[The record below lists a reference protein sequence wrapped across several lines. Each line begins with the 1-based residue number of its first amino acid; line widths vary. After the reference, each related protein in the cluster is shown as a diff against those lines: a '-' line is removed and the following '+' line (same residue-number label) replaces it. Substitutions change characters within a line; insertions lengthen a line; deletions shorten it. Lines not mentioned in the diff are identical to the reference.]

1 MAPYVPLFQSLIS
14 VTGVITAAVIAAILA
29 RSSYVRQKEIDRDED
44 LRTRRAEEYE
54 RYMKAF
60 REVFR
65 HTERLHQQSGESQ
78 DTEHYLGEAR
88 ARYDEA
94 SNYLV
99 VIASDEVF
107 LCATALNASLSKH
120 YDHELIDTDKMRVD
134 EEIREIYTDLIA
146 AMRRD
151 CFEKKTKLSKEEI
164 SSRLAW

>member
-1 MAPYVPLFQSLIS
+1 MPPYIPLLQSLIS
-14 VTGVITAAVIAAILA
+14 VTGVITAAVVAAILA
-29 RSSYVRQKEIDRDED
+29 RSSYVRQKKIDRDED
-44 LRTRRAEEYE
+44 LRKRRADEYE

-65 HTERLHQQSGESQ
+65 HTERLHQQGGESQ

-107 LCATALNASLSKH
+107 LCATALNESLSKH
-120 YDHELIDTDKMRVD
+120 YDHELLDTDRIRVD
-134 EEIREIYTDLIA
+134 EEIRDAYTDLIA

-151 CFEKKTKLSKEEI
+151 CFEERSKLSKEEI

>member
-1 MAPYVPLFQSLIS
+1 MDTYIPLFQGLI
-14 VTGVITAAVIAAILA
+14 TTIGVITAAVVAAILA
-29 RSSYVRQKEIDRDED
+29 RSSYVSQKKIDREED
-44 LRTRRAEEYE
+44 LRKRRAEEYE
-54 RYMKAF
+54 RYIKAF

-65 HTERLHQQSGESQ
+65 HTERLHRQGRESQ

-99 VIASDEVF
+99 VIASDDVF
-107 LCATALNASLSKH
+107 LCATALNESLSKH
-120 YDHELIDTDKMRVD
+120 YDRDLIDTDRMRVD
-134 EEIREIYTDLIA
+134 EEIRGVYTDLIA

-151 CFEKKTKLSKEEI
+151 CFEERTQLSKEEI